1 VRVAIWVRPG
11 AGRTRVG
18 GRRDGDL
25 VVAVTAPAVDG
36 RATEAALSAVA
47 QAFDVRRR
55 DVRLLSGLRSRR
67 KVLDVTGASAQTLD
81 RLLVD

>member
-1 VRVAIWVRPG
+1 
-11 AGRTRVG
+11 
-18 GRRDGDL
+18 

-55 DVRLLSGLRSRR
+55 DVRLLSGQRSRR